1 MHYLTDSLKEAL
13 PGSPRSDGIAW
24 SVWFGEM
31 HRVFLEGAYR
41 LEREYKVVHYV
52 EDDKDIFLEWLG
64 SLRDVKGRIAVLRR
78 VDRMRDGNF
87 GVHHFCRDGVWEL
100 VVDYGP
106 GYRVYYSMTD
116 NVLVLLLCAGSKRTQ
131 DNDIERA
138 VAYLRR
144 YGEACPS

>member
-1 MHYLTDSLKEAL
+1 M
-13 PGSPRSDGIAW
+13 
-24 SVWFGEM
+24 
-31 HRVFLEGAYR
+31 
-41 LEREYKVVHYV
+41 
-52 EDDKDIFLEWLG
+52 EDDKDIFLEWLD

-87 GVHHFCRDGVWEL
+87 GVHRFCRDGVWEL

-116 NVLVLLLCAGSKRTQ
+116 NALVLLLCAGSKRTQ

-138 VAYLRR
+138 IAYLRR